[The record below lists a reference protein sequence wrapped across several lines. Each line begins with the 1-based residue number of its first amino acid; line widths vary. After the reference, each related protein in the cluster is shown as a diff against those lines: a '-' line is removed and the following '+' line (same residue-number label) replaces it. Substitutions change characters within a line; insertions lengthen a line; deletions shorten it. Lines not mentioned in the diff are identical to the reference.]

1 MKNHD
6 FDIVIIGGSFSGMTC
21 ALALAQIATDLKIA
35 IIEKQQILNSKRESD
50 GRAYAI
56 SSQSLNFFKE
66 IAIFDELEKI
76 AGKISDIKITDYK
89 SPFILDF
96 IGSEVNNK
104 NPQLGLIIE
113 NHFIFEALKTK
124 IKNSKNIFFFE
135 SNFYESIDFDQSP
148 EKLVKITLKNNQ
160 QISTKI
166 LLACDGRFSQLR
178 TIYKIPTLQKN
189 YHQTAIVFKIKHQFD
204 HKNIAYEK
212 FLPNGPLAILPLKDQ
227 HQSSIVWI
235 GKEEDMKIVNQ
246 LDEKNFL
253 QQLNKKM
260 ENCLGEIEITS
271 EKFCYPLNLIEAEQ
285 FYHNKMLLVGD
296 SACAIHPI
304 AGQGF
309 NLTVSNIMI
318 LQKLIKNN
326 LCSGVDIFNDN
337 LIINYNKQAKSNA
350 KKMIIATDV
359 LNSIFETRNF
369 SIGLARKIG
378 LGIVNHFPKLKNFF
392 IKNAGGY

>member
-1 MKNHD
+1 MKDCN
-6 FDIVIIGGSFSGMTC
+6 FDVVIVGGSFSGMTC
-21 ALALAQIATDLKIA
+21 ALALAQITTDLKIA
-35 IIEKQQILNSKRESD
+35 IIEKQQILNTKRDAD

-66 IAIFDELEKI
+66 IEIFDELEKI

-96 IGSEVNNK
+96 IGSEVNK
-104 NPQLGLIIE
+104 QNPQLGLIIE
-113 NHFIFEALKTK
+113 NHFIFEALKAK
-124 IKNSKNIFFFE
+124 IKDSKNIFFFE

-148 EKLVKITLKNNQ
+148 ERLVKITLKNNQ
-160 QISTKI
+160 QIFTKVI
-166 LLACDGRFSQLR
+166 LACDGRFSQLR

-204 HKNIAYEK
+204 HNNIAHER
-212 FLPNGPLAILPLKDQ
+212 FLPNGPLAILPLKDP

-235 GKEEDMKIVNQ
+235 GKEEDMKIIDQ

-260 ENCLGEIEITS
+260 ENCLGELEITS
-271 EKFCYPLNLIEAEQ
+271 EKFSYPLTLIEAEK
-285 FYHNKMLLVGD
+285 FYYNKMLLVGD

-309 NLTVSNIMI
+309 NLTIGNIMI
-318 LQKLIKNN
+318 LQKLIKHN
-326 LCSGVDIFNDN
+326 LLSGINIFNDE
-337 LIINYNKQAKSNA
+337 LIINYNKQAKLNA
-350 KKMIIATDV
+350 KKMIIATDI

-369 SIGLARKIG
+369 SISFIRNIG